1 MDVFELHWLQI
12 NYNHKHHKKIIIRL
26 RKYLSLIVALIV
38 NELVVPII
46 KLNFYVTEK
55 HKEAN
60 RIFYYRKPL
69 WTLISKVALKKFSE
83 ENLEPINHHSVLK
96 LKKNLNVTYPEGKLR
111 ILPKK
116 GTFRPIITFNRKV
129 EFMSETN
136 PTQKLKATLNQILS
150 DTQLVLRNLKNVL
163 GEKFGYCIFDNR
175 QIMRKYDAFIERWRQ
190 MDCPPLKYF
199 TLDIKKCYDSIDT
212 SLLLRFVQ

>member
-1 MDVFELHWLQI
+1 MGDFIEMKRFENYKMEDFLNRMNVFELVWL
-12 NYNHKHHKKIIIRL
+12 NFKYNKKYHHRIVTSYK
-26 RKYLSLIVALIV
+26 KYLSLILALIV
-38 NELVVPII
+38 NEYVVHII

-83 ENLEPINHHSVLK
+83 DNLEPISIQNVQK
-96 LKKNLNVTYPEGKLR
+96 IKKNLQVTVPEGKLR

-129 EFMSETN
+129 EFINEN
-136 PTQKLKATLNQILS
+136 NNLKQKATLNQILA
-150 DTQLVLRNLKNVL
+150 DTQLVLRNLKHIL
-163 GEKFGYCIFDNR
+163 G
-175 QIMRKYDAFIERWRQ
+175 
-190 MDCPPLKYF
+190 
-199 TLDIKKCYDSIDT
+199 
-212 SLLLRFVQ
+212 

>member
-1 MDVFELHWLQI
+1 MNVFELGWL
-12 NYNHKHHKKIIIRL
+12 NFKYNKKYHHKIVTSYK
-26 RKYLSLIVALIV
+26 KYLSLILALIV
-38 NELVVPII
+38 NEYVVHII

-83 ENLEPINHHSVLK
+83 DNLEPISM
-96 LKKNLNVTYPEGKLR
+96 PEGKLR

-129 EFMSETN
+129 EFINEN
-136 PTQKLKATLNQILS
+136 NNLKQKATLNQILA
-150 DTQLVLRNLKNVL
+150 DTQLVLRNLKHVL
-163 GEKFGYCIFDNR
+163 G
-175 QIMRKYDAFIERWRQ
+175 
-190 MDCPPLKYF
+190 
-199 TLDIKKCYDSIDT
+199 
-212 SLLLRFVQ
+212 